1 MGLNGLVPDFKF
13 PSHNANTIMMAVSEE
28 EEVILTVTDVSS
40 IPEVKWDTIK
50 QSNI

>member
-1 MGLNGLVPDFKF
+1 
-13 PSHNANTIMMAVSEE
+13 MMAVSEE